1 MEPMKRTAQAV
12 LFHWGQTVLWIT
24 RSSTARHTKSAADFD
39 KRHSRIVI
47 PTEAEESSSFVVPPG
62 LVSKQNNKTSY
73 DRNR

>member
-12 LFHWGQTVLWIT
+12 FFLLGQTVLWTT
-24 RSSTARHTKSAADFD
+24 RSSAARNTKSAADFE
-39 KRHSRIVI
+39 KRYSCIVI

-73 DRNR
+73 DRTR

>member
-1 MEPMKRTAQAV
+1 MTETKKDRV
-12 LFHWGQTVLWIT
+12 SGLFLLGQTVLWTT
-24 RSSTARHTKSAADFD
+24 RSSAARNAKSAAYFE
-39 KRHSRIVI
+39 KRYSCIVI